1 MPRFTVQDDSGN
13 TLTLEGDSPPTE
25 QELEDIFSQFE
36 PAAGNPGNPE
46 AAFIPDM
53 QATTRGGPP
62 LQLPE
67 GGDVMGDLAEAMPGP
82 AALSYAGGL
91 TRALPA
97 DLAAGMSIFKRPE
110 NQKVGLLPSASAIS
124 SAVRQNLPAAAEAS
138 GNIPEAML
146 NQARLPVDL
155 QLEASANEPG
165 GMGPAVLGHT
175 SQGLAATAP
184 LLGISALPSWMAKL
198 ASAGFSVH
206 MIASAPKLFEE
217 YANEINKPEDEQD
230 KALIAN
236 LQSQIIQT
244 FAFAPAAGKHGASGV
259 AKEIST
265 AFENASRFSQTGER
279 KSYAS
284 QIPEAA
290 ALHGNVR
297 AQASEAEQRGTQVP
311 AQEGGSGI
319 FEKAEERL
327 LTRSEA
333 EQKGP
338 EAIKQI
344 MADHGVD
351 RDTAVAMQSRA
362 RQVHGISKEVA
373 SAPAAKTGSLTT
385 EEQAHFKEL
394 NDKFFHG
401 DVRPQA
407 GEAEQSQVIPLPT
420 EEGGARVQPEAEGRV
435 LSPEEQN
442 PSRTPLYRG
451 TTLEQWNQIK
461 SGQQPQSE
469 FTTGGNTWAT
479 TKLESAQG
487 YTRETGKNA
496 VIIEYKDS
504 AHDKVK
510 RLTDD
515 PGDHR
520 RQGPLTLEDVQR
532 VTDGDG
538 NVIYEAS
545 KEGPAKTGRLTPE
558 EQAHFKE
565 LNNKFFGGEEMSAD
579 EIAALDSYDA
589 RNKTA
594 MQQRVER
601 QAVPDEPAQAEFE
614 AVAKKHGYNGEVAF
628 VDEKS
633 MADGDVLKSS
643 WAIWNPKSGRIEVNR
658 DAWNS
663 LTPERRA
670 KLIESVASEEAIHS
684 KVSDADA
691 ADYFRNST
699 GIQRAIGRR
708 IYTAGTKGLK
718 VSENQL
724 AHEMLR
730 RTIQHLR
737 GVKPTE
743 LVELAGRE
751 GWTVKSLDA
760 VDRAINKIRQKIG
773 TKASKAQLATLD
785 KVQENIGI
793 VRSALQSGA
802 ITQQPQS
809 SLMRGD
815 DGKKWY
821 DSLDA
826 KKQQDINQARKHL
839 DNADELLERLG
850 WSKEEASRG
859 AEYVRSRF
867 GSREGLSAP
876 QRQQEPSDAAKKFLD
891 ELNKSGADFRLK
903 NASNDPSVPTT
914 QKLGMQLNSIADLDA
929 LLKVNNQIKS
939 TLADVKS
946 GKVKMTP
953 DLFEKALRVQFPR
966 EMIETATNSGSWA
979 EGNATGRPG
988 GEVLGKRPLDWR
1000 SNPEVEAWLREH
1012 GSEVGI
1018 ELPGQRE
1025 AAAAPRRGPTKKE
1038 IQHMEELRKYKEA
1051 MGERP
1056 KQESFMRGEPAVP
1069 PEERVSA
1076 SESGALPRHNAFE
1089 IEQKA
1094 DQFIAGKITAK
1105 ERPSFKDFREWVKNN
1120 VAQVEPHQIRDM
1132 WENAV
1137 WDQLLHAKPERL
1149 AEWREGLGLESRYGK
1164 SVIAPARAVVEKAE
1178 AERIPTATSA
1188 AEANELAKDY
1198 NHQAR
1203 LRRAQDLRGIEAAQ
1217 RYRNKVISAIAQKLI
1232 GESLEGRAE
1241 LNRNEITV
1249 DDIDFANKKT
1259 KTGAYSVIR
1268 ESDLGNPELL
1278 NKVLRD
1284 QARASSSDPESASR
1298 RLVAVVDRKT
1308 GAVELLSTYNDAGV
1322 QRVTDPAGARLTGK
1336 PSRELNKTFLR
1347 QYRPFA
1353 SILLSDPVKAF
1364 RQKFESVAEFSDK
1377 IGEEASGRSRV
1388 GDFPGEAEA
1397 PEDFSVEGTPGLK
1410 GEGGMF
1416 QGPYRVPSA
1425 RGGALESNAPLTTTE
1440 INGVMDQILTEVGN
1454 LNSADDV
1461 RLTLLGMADKAARG
1475 KMRAADWTA
1484 ANGFRKMFNAL
1495 ERQDKFKDM
1504 SREEILDVLADRI
1517 YEKHNT
1523 TKDYDA
1529 FVKETLAEFEGQSP
1543 EDAGPV
1549 AQGSKFSK
1557 ELTMPIDRVPPTV
1570 VRPEQLPPGT
1580 ELPEP
1585 RGAPKARL
1593 GASVPGEPYIHQV
1606 SDADV
1611 KTHMAQKHAL
1621 GREYQAN
1628 QDWGVAF
1635 NERPKAERI
1644 AYTKAVNIRDRIY
1657 QKTGKLISH
1666 EEAMKMLNLKA
1677 GVKKAVESVWKKA
1690 DRLLS
1695 EPLRSPAEPGQQG
1708 GETLAAPL
1716 RGPREVIE
1724 PDTKNPIPRFVPNVS
1739 TALTRA
1745 MGIERIPLIGR
1756 LWGERAKIRDA
1767 ADQDI
1772 VGYSV
1777 KRSIGNSQSAI
1788 IGAKLAAENERL
1800 GHPFQQ
1806 DKDGK
1811 LTNVNIAPGRSE
1823 FPSDVFEAWQRE
1835 SIVPE
1840 KMAASRKFS
1849 DSEIAAYSERNPQTI
1864 YLNKNQEALFRQ
1876 MLNVIEDGYKYLD
1889 EKNAKLD
1896 TYNGESMETRRDQL
1910 RMHGLPKGVEWYP
1923 FPRLALYKR
1932 SIGPI
1937 KTEIQRRIGGQYA
1950 VERDRLYR
1958 TEQEGQRTTAY
1969 EPDMTKRL
1977 ATFVQRVYKS
1987 VADADLANSQ
1997 SLKGETPEQRMTK
2010 LGKEYEA
2017 ELRSGRMSQ
2026 QDVIDLAYQPRL
2038 GIEGEVSHH
2047 PAFSGK
2053 IYPIEIANRLN
2064 KAFGEQSHRWVRS
2077 FAELSTASK
2086 AFMLTGDLAQYLQ
2099 QGSLLMFRHP
2109 AMWAN
2114 ATKNSLKAI
2123 ASGNVTG
2130 RILNNPENFKAA
2142 TEFVQGGGSMGHLQD
2157 FMSGSQPG
2165 EMATRVPGFR
2175 QVVIRSGRAFGTFQ
2189 DIAKLEMWKAL
2200 RTVTPKEQ
2208 WPEVIESIENM
2219 VLSGRMESAGMNHA
2233 RATGER
2239 LMLMASAYYRGAFNL
2254 VAGAAEGGVAGSE
2267 ARKALAS
2274 YAAGITALMVG
2285 SYLLAGM
2292 SWEEIR
2298 HRLTPGQNNRK
2309 FLKFPVKMGEDTVEV
2324 GPGGIMLS
2332 LLNLGTDM
2340 ATTTA
2345 TDPKAMVSFGEKN
2358 PMIKWLTTR
2367 LGPIPSLGRKLA
2379 TGEDA
2384 FGRPTG
2390 PFESGVQTITPIPV
2404 QKGWQAAQSANK
2416 GAGVLSAG
2424 SSFLGLDS
2432 SRYRAASEIYDLA
2445 EKFMKNSGLKKDSGW
2460 DMQANDEAS
2469 YTKLR
2474 SAISAGSQ
2482 RKFNQ
2487 IHEKM
2492 SESRT
2497 DRDMI
2502 AAMKKW
2508 RDSPFTGSEK
2518 AEREFRSTLTDYQQ
2532 DVYELAQEE
2541 RARVFDAFLDMISN
2555 VP

>member
-1 MPRFTVQDDSGN
+1 
-13 TLTLEGDSPPTE
+13 
-25 QELEDIFSQFE
+25 
-36 PAAGNPGNPE
+36 
-46 AAFIPDM
+46 
-53 QATTRGGPP
+53 
-62 LQLPE
+62 
-67 GGDVMGDLAEAMPGP
+67 
-82 AALSYAGGL
+82 
-91 TRALPA
+91 
-97 DLAAGMSIFKRPE
+97 MS
-110 NQKVGLLPSASAIS
+110 
-124 SAVRQNLPAAAEAS
+124 
-138 GNIPEAML
+138 
-146 NQARLPVDL
+146 
-155 QLEASANEPG
+155 
-165 GMGPAVLGHT
+165 
-175 SQGLAATAP
+175 
-184 LLGISALPSWMAKL
+184 
-198 ASAGFSVH
+198 
-206 MIASAPKLFEE
+206 
-217 YANEINKPEDEQD
+217 
-230 KALIAN
+230 
-236 LQSQIIQT
+236 
-244 FAFAPAAGKHGASGV
+244 
-259 AKEIST
+259 
-265 AFENASRFSQTGER
+265 SR
-279 KSYAS
+279 
-284 QIPEAA
+284 
-290 ALHGNVR
+290 
-297 AQASEAEQRGTQVP
+297 
-311 AQEGGSGI
+311 
-319 FEKAEERL
+319 
-327 LTRSEA
+327 
-333 EQKGP
+333 
-338 EAIKQI
+338 
-344 MADHGVD
+344 
-351 RDTAVAMQSRA
+351 
-362 RQVHGISKEVA
+362 
-373 SAPAAKTGSLTT
+373 
-385 EEQAHFKEL
+385 
-394 NDKFFHG
+394 
-401 DVRPQA
+401 
-407 GEAEQSQVIPLPT
+407 
-420 EEGGARVQPEAEGRV
+420 
-435 LSPEEQN
+435 
-442 PSRTPLYRG
+442 
-451 TTLEQWNQIK
+451 
-461 SGQQPQSE
+461 
-469 FTTGGNTWAT
+469 
-479 TKLESAQG
+479 
-487 YTRETGKNA
+487 
-496 VIIEYKDS
+496 
-504 AHDKVK
+504 
-510 RLTDD
+510 
-515 PGDHR
+515 
-520 RQGPLTLEDVQR
+520 
-532 VTDGDG
+532 
-538 NVIYEAS
+538 
-545 KEGPAKTGRLTPE
+545 
-558 EQAHFKE
+558 
-565 LNNKFFGGEEMSAD
+565 
-579 EIAALDSYDA
+579 
-589 RNKTA
+589 
-594 MQQRVER
+594 QQR
-601 QAVPDEPAQAEFE
+601 
-614 AVAKKHGYNGEVAF
+614 
-628 VDEKS
+628 
-633 MADGDVLKSS
+633 
-643 WAIWNPKSGRIEVNR
+643 
-658 DAWNS
+658 
-663 LTPERRA
+663 
-670 KLIESVASEEAIHS
+670 
-684 KVSDADA
+684 
-691 ADYFRNST
+691 
-699 GIQRAIGRR
+699 
-708 IYTAGTKGLK
+708 
-718 VSENQL
+718 
-724 AHEMLR
+724 
-730 RTIQHLR
+730 
-737 GVKPTE
+737 
-743 LVELAGRE
+743 
-751 GWTVKSLDA
+751 
-760 VDRAINKIRQKIG
+760 
-773 TKASKAQLATLD
+773 
-785 KVQENIGI
+785 
-793 VRSALQSGA
+793 
-802 ITQQPQS
+802 
-809 SLMRGD
+809 
-815 DGKKWY
+815 
-821 DSLDA
+821 
-826 KKQQDINQARKHL
+826 
-839 DNADELLERLG
+839 
-850 WSKEEASRG
+850 
-859 AEYVRSRF
+859 
-867 GSREGLSAP
+867 
-876 QRQQEPSDAAKKFLD
+876 
-891 ELNKSGADFRLK
+891 
-903 NASNDPSVPTT
+903 
-914 QKLGMQLNSIADLDA
+914 LNSIADLDA

-1012 GSEVGI
+1012 GKEVGI
-1018 ELPGQRE
+1018 ELPAQSEVAAAPQRYSKE
-1025 AAAAPRRGPTKKE
+1025 DMESQGVAADKSAYDVDVKNALREKFVRRNDLGAIDDEIIDMIDSLDPKAQEVIANSFKGDGWRKHPELLVQSYSAYKDILARDLTLSPEELGIYNALRPFDRDFTAWASIMRNEGHFPELISKLAHAFHEEIQDLELTDFRRPNERVHPQTVLENWKEYRPKVWRENPELASLIDEKLYAPYTESDASIPMEDWKWDENSGGPDVPMIQRSRMSPDEEFKGDLDAYYAEHGGPPVTRKPYKSKQPDRAGPDFKLAAPRRGLTKKE
-1038 IQHMEELRKYKEA
+1038 QQHIEDLRKYREA
-1051 MGERP
+1051 MG
-1056 KQESFMRGEPAVP
+1056 KQGKTESFIKGEPVVP

-1076 SESGALPRHNAFE
+1076 EAAGALPRLNAFE

-1094 DQFIAGKITAK
+1094 DEFIAGKIEQRKQSSERMGFDQFANWVRKKFPKAQNEAIAQKQNAK
-1105 ERPSFKDFREWVKNN
+1105 IKELYNNPQVVAKFSQAKSNKSSYDRPKFSDFKEWVKNN
-1120 VAQVEPHQIRDM
+1120 VAQVESSQIRQM
-1132 WENAV
+1132 WEDAV
-1137 WDQLLHAKPERL
+1137 WSELVRATPERL
-1149 AEWREGLGLESRYGK
+1149 DQWRSALGLDTKYGK
-1164 SVIAPARAVVEKAE
+1164 SVIAPVQSVAERAE
-1178 AERIPTATSA
+1178 AERLPGATTA
-1188 AEANELAKDY
+1188 AEANEVAKDY

-1241 LNRNEITV
+1241 LNRSEITI

-1259 KTGAYSVIR
+1259 KTGVYSVIR
-1268 ESDLGNPELL
+1268 ESDLGNPEVL
-1278 NKVLRD
+1278 NRLLRD
-1284 QARASSSDPESASR
+1284 QARASSNDPESASR
-1298 RLVAVVDRKT
+1298 RLVAVVNRKT
-1308 GAVELLSTYNDAGV
+1308 GAVELLSTYNDNGV

-1353 SILLSDPVKAF
+1353 SLLLADPVKAF

-1377 IGEEASGRSRV
+1377 IGEEASSRSRI
-1388 GDFPGEAEA
+1388 GDFPGESEVPA
-1397 PEDFSVEGTPGLK
+1397 DFSVEGTPGIK

-1416 QGPYRVPSA
+1416 QGPYRVPAS
-1425 RGGALESNAPLTTTE
+1425 RGGALESSAKLTSTE
-1440 INGVMDQILTEVGN
+1440 INNAVEVLSQEAGS
-1454 LNSADDV
+1454 LETADDI
-1461 RLTLLGMADKAARG
+1461 RIGLMGLADKAARG
-1475 KMRAADWTA
+1475 GLKAADWA
-1484 ANGFRKMFNAL
+1484 AVNGLRKMFGVL
-1495 ERQDKFKDM
+1495 EKREAFKDM
-1504 SREEILDVLADRI
+1504 SREELLDVLADKF
-1517 YEKHNT
+1517 YEKYS
-1523 TKDYDA
+1523 TKDYDT
-1529 FVKETLAEFEGQSP
+1529 FVKETLAEFEGQGL
-1543 EDAGPV
+1543 EDVGPV
-1549 AQGSKFSK
+1549 AEGSKFSK
-1557 ELTMPIDRVPPTV
+1557 ELTMPVDRVPPTV
-1570 VRPEQLPPGT
+1570 VRPEQLPPYAK
-1580 ELPEP
+1580 LPEP
-1585 RGAPKARL
+1585 RGAPKAKL
-1593 GASVPGEPYIHQV
+1593 GASVPGEPYIHRV
-1606 SDADV
+1606 SDAEFNA
-1611 KTHMAQKHAL
+1611 KINAAHAL

-1628 QDWGVAF
+1628 QDWGIAF
-1635 NERPKAERI
+1635 GEKPKARRLELREI
-1644 AYTKAVNIRDRIY
+1644 
-1657 QKTGKLISH
+1657 
-1666 EEAMKMLNLKA
+1666 KMLQNRMRNKQGRSITEDQAKKILEIQKVTDALEFKA
-1677 GVKKAVESVWKKA
+1677 RTRKGVYLTAFERMKAAEQEINK
-1690 DRLLS
+1690 
-1695 EPLRSPAEPGQQG
+1695 PLRTIPPEPAYQSEIMP
-1708 GETLAAPL
+1708 APM
-1716 RGPREVIE
+1716 RGPREAIT
-1724 PDTKNPIPRFVPNVS
+1724 PDTDSPIPRFVPNVS

-1772 VGYSV
+1772 IGYSV

-1788 IGAKLAAENERL
+1788 IGAKMAAENERL
-1800 GHPFQQ
+1800 GNPFQQ

-1811 LTNVNIAPGRSE
+1811 FTNVNIEPDRSQ

-1840 KMAASRKFS
+1840 KMMASRKFT
-1849 DSEIAAYSERNPQTI
+1849 DSEIAEYSEKHPQTV
-1864 YLNKNQEALFRQ
+1864 YLNKNQEALFRK
-1876 MLNVIEDGYKYLD
+1876 MLRVIEDGYKYLD
-1889 EKNAKLD
+1889 EKNAKLE
-1896 TYNGESMETRRDQL
+1896 TYNGESMETRRDQM
-1910 RMHGLPKGVEWYP
+1910 RMYGLPKGIEWYP

-1932 SIGPI
+1932 SVGPI
-1937 KTEIQRRIGGQYA
+1937 ATEIRRRIGGQYA
-1950 VERDRLYR
+1950 IERDRLYK
-1958 TEQEGQRTTAY
+1958 TEEQGQKTTAY

-2340 ATTTA
+2340 ATTTV